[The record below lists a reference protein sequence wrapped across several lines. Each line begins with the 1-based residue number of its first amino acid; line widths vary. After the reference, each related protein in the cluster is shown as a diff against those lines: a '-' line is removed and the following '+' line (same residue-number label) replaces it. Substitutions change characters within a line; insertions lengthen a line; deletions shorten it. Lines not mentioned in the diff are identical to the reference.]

1 MQHQDNKF
9 SGHVIFWKL
18 NPSSSEQVLRGVTR
32 KMWRGFFFSLATFC
46 ALTIAPGCYRITLY
60 AFYWKLKRA
69 YFSVAPCIM
78 SRHDQVGLSPC
89 ANQTPALKKHLKTL
103 GHSSCCWD
111 CFIQRFHRLHG
122 GYWCRFTRVQRLIN
136 TDVWFLEILEGV
148 TRETREIISFHLRN
162 IWPDLW
168 EFSLKLA
175 FFLQRGRKTSLFSL
189 SPDVEHLFVKL

>member
-32 KMWRGFFFSLATFC
+32 KLWRGFFFSLATFC

-60 AFYWKLKRA
+60 AFYWKLRSA
-69 YFSVAPCIM
+69 HFSVAPCIM
-78 SRHDQVGLSPC
+78 SRHDQVGLSS
-89 ANQTPALKKHLKTL
+89 QTKLLHWKKHLKTL

-136 TDVWFLEILEGV
+136 TDVWFLEILEEV
-148 TRETREIISFHLRN
+148 TRETRELISFHLRN

-175 FFLQRGRKTSLFSL
+175 FFFLQRGRKTSLFSL